1 MIKRPAVYYYYA
13 YKSDD
18 GVVLSLPNIPTSQSV
33 EQLKKLYDMYKDN
46 LSGNLKSKQ
55 HIIIKSTTS
64 YEQIKEL

>member
-55 HIIIKSTTS
+55 HIIIEVTTT
-64 YEQIKEL
+64 YKEIKQ